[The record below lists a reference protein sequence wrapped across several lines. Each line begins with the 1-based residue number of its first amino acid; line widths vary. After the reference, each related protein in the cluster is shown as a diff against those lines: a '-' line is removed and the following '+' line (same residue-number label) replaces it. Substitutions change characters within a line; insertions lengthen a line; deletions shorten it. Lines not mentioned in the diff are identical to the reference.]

1 MLIFKHGR
9 DSVLDGSIK
18 MDEFKNGNDE
28 IVCKG
33 IGSIEGLYMFNN
45 TIVELKN
52 DLLIK
57 LWYTS

>member
-52 DLLIK
+52 DL
-57 LWYTS
+57 